1 MQKFPLNIL
10 TAAVIAASL
19 SACGGG
25 GGIAGIG
32 GSGIVSPGGGGSVAS
47 SSGTID
53 GFGSIF
59 VNGVRWN
66 TDNVDITIDGVFAS
80 ESDLG
85 LGMVVDIRGTLN
97 EDLVSG
103 TASTVTVN
111 DEVEGPISAIEI
123 DGDNDAKLMTILG
136 ILVIVE
142 RTGTVFEGVE
152 FDTLSANDVIEV
164 SGFRENGTRL
174 RATRIEK
181 KSVFVPGQS
190 EVQVTG
196 TISELNQDTFKLG
209 ELLVNFSEATL
220 QGLPG
225 GALSN
230 GQAVE
235 VDGIADETLV
245 RAVNIKGEQT
255 ISNTLEIGDNVSVEG
270 VISNLEGTRCQVDGI
285 PVDFSEASI
294 TPLGFTLK
302 NGVVVDAAGTWNGS
316 VVVAESVVG
325 TRGRIEIEATVESI
339 TANTIQLRLFNGSVT
354 ILVDNNTR
362 LDDDTGVIDRLSISD
377 LRAGDFLEVEALQD
391 GSELIATRIDR
402 DDLDDDVIQAA
413 VTAFESGASV
423 TVLGITYRTDGA
435 EFEDQANRDLS
446 ATDFYN
452 QLQVGDLIKL
462 KDDLIP
468 DGVAD
473 EVEFESQDS
482 QDGGGPFEDDPDD

>member
-10 TAAVIAASL
+10 AAAVIAASI

-209 ELLVNFSEATL
+209 ELLVNFSEANL
-220 QGLPG
+220 QGLPN

-235 VDGIADETLV
+235 VDGIAD
-245 RAVNIKGEQT
+245 
-255 ISNTLEIGDNVSVEG
+255 
-270 VISNLEGTRCQVDGI
+270 
-285 PVDFSEASI
+285 
-294 TPLGFTLK
+294 
-302 NGVVVDAAGTWNGS
+302 
-316 VVVAESVVG
+316 
-325 TRGRIEIEATVESI
+325 
-339 TANTIQLRLFNGSVT
+339 
-354 ILVDNNTR
+354 
-362 LDDDTGVIDRLSISD
+362 
-377 LRAGDFLEVEALQD
+377 
-391 GSELIATRIDR
+391 
-402 DDLDDDVIQAA
+402 
-413 VTAFESGASV
+413 
-423 TVLGITYRTDGA
+423 
-435 EFEDQANRDLS
+435 
-446 ATDFYN
+446 
-452 QLQVGDLIKL
+452 
-462 KDDLIP
+462 
-468 DGVAD
+468 
-473 EVEFESQDS
+473 
-482 QDGGGPFEDDPDD
+482 